1 MRKKPE
7 EEPKQGAPEWMTT
20 YGDMVTLLLCFF
32 VLLFSMS
39 SVDAQKFKSVVE
51 AFQGSLGV
59 LDGGKTID
67 DSAIVGKGLE
77 DENIRAQIEESE
89 NFKKLEKEL
98 KEYLEKNK
106 MSDDV
111 SVMNENA
118 GLLLRFKDNA
128 IFDSGR
134 AELKENSKNTLRY
147 LSTLLEK
154 QELETKYIRVEG
166 HTDNDQIVNGL
177 KYQTNWELSVA
188 RSSNVVRFLIEE
200 NNINPERLS
209 AAGYSEYHPVAP
221 NDSRENKAK
230 NRRVD
235 ILILKEEVA
244 KDEL

>member
-1 MRKKPE
+1 MRKGPK
-7 EEPKQGAPEWMTT
+7 EEPKKGAPEWMTT

-67 DSAIVGKGLE
+67 DSQIVGKGLE
-77 DENIRAQIEESE
+77 DDNIRAQLEEME
-89 NFKKLEKEL
+89 NFKKLENEL
-98 KEYLEKNK
+98 EKYLENNQL
-106 MSDDV
+106 SDDI

-128 IFDSGR
+128 LFDSGK
-134 AELKENSKNTLRY
+134 AELKENSKKTLVY
-147 LSTLLEK
+147 MSTLLEK
-154 QELETKYIRVEG
+154 EEFKTKYIRVEG
-166 HTDNDQIVNGL
+166 HTDNDQIINSK
-177 KYQTNWELSVA
+177 KYPTNWELSVE

-209 AAGYSEYHPVAP
+209 AAGYGEYHPVAP
-221 NDSRENKAK
+221 NDTKENKAK

-235 ILILKEEVA
+235 ILILKKEVVKEE
-244 KDEL
+244 L